1 MQVLD
6 PEGRYKRLTGY
17 TPEDLYN
24 WRLERGWTL
33 GLRSELRVFQAAIRL
48 GSPLIERR
56 LRQFWASRPAPDI
69 VVSLV
74 PNFNKVMRQSLAYA
88 HPGVPFVTVMTDM
101 ADLPPRFWIEPGL
114 DQHLVCGTQRAVE
127 QARAAGH
134 REDHIHRSSGM
145 IIRPDFYRRVAA
157 NRSAELQALGLD
169 PSRPTA
175 LVMFGGY
182 GSAQMLRIA
191 HELTDVQLILMCGHN
206 RTLETA
212 LRTLKR
218 AAPHAALGFTRDVP
232 RFMSISDCFIGKP
245 GPGALSEAL
254 HCGLPLITFRNA
266 WTMPQERYNTEWVEE
281 QGVGRVVASVR
292 ELPDALQELITNL
305 PRYREAVDRVS
316 NQAVFELPG
325 ILAKVIETRRQVAWV
340 PDQPA
345 IAAS

>member
-1 MQVLD
+1 MMPTTDLIYFDAGGGHRSAAMALNTALAEQAAAWNVRLVHLMQVLD

-127 QARAAGH
+127 
-134 REDHIHRSSGM
+134 
-145 IIRPDFYRRVAA
+145 
-157 NRSAELQALGLD
+157 
-169 PSRPTA
+169 
-175 LVMFGGY
+175 
-182 GSAQMLRIA
+182 
-191 HELTDVQLILMCGHN
+191 
-206 RTLETA
+206 
-212 LRTLKR
+212 
-218 AAPHAALGFTRDVP
+218 
-232 RFMSISDCFIGKP
+232 
-245 GPGALSEAL
+245 
-254 HCGLPLITFRNA
+254 
-266 WTMPQERYNTEWVEE
+266 
-281 QGVGRVVASVR
+281 
-292 ELPDALQELITNL
+292 
-305 PRYREAVDRVS
+305 
-316 NQAVFELPG
+316 
-325 ILAKVIETRRQVAWV
+325 
-340 PDQPA
+340 
-345 IAAS
+345 